1 MKLMALMLLVSGWG
15 IVLAAVVL
23 LPEATR
29 AMFALAGVAIEV
41 LGLALAFRAHLPQ
54 RGNER

>member
-1 MKLMALMLLVSGWG
+1 MALLLMVSGWG
-15 IVLAAVVL
+15 IVLAAVGL

-29 AMFALAGVAIEV
+29 AMFVLAGLAIEV